1 MKIKKLIKKL
11 IVIVFF
17 ISESLKLLHM
27 IKKLIEQIRGFKQGV
42 SKEEPM
48 GWYSVLA
55 IGVLLL
61 AALILII
68 NHFLMEGS
76 F

>member
-1 MKIKKLIKKL
+1 
-11 IVIVFF
+11 
-17 ISESLKLLHM
+17 M
-27 IKKLIEQIRGFKQGV
+27 IKKLIEQV
-42 SKEEPM
+42 AKEEPM